1 MQLKSEF
8 SKNVLTLMTGA
19 TIAQAIPIAIS
30 PILTR
35 IYTPE
40 DFGIFA
46 LYMGLASFIAIVA
59 TGRYELAIML
69 PEKETDAINLVALS
83 LIIATCISLLSFFV
97 VFVFN
102 DYIISLL
109 GVPEIAN
116 WLYLIPISVL
126 LTGIFQSLNYWKN
139 RQKQYK
145 ALAASKVG
153 QSASAGL
160 TNISLGTLGF
170 GFTGMILSRLLGQIM
185 SIYIL
190 LKTMK
195 TEDFGLMKEVS
206 KISIIQLMKE
216 YKKFPLINSANA
228 MIDSFRLASINILIA
243 RLFSNTLLGQFTLAW
258 QMVQVPVSLLGSSL
272 SQVFFQ
278 RISKVDNE
286 EFYEVIKTFLI
297 KASLLAAPIFILIY
311 IFAVDIFEVVFGSEW
326 IISGELASVM
336 SPWIFLNF
344 LSAPMAHVFIVLN
357 KQEVIL
363 KVSIVYMLV
372 PLMILFFGRNLEFI
386 EVLHFIVVA
395 MSTILLFYIML
406 ALKYAKNGV
415 NNVV

>member
-278 RISKVDNE
+278 RISKVDNK